1 MDLLSKLKEVSKS
14 TDFVETSNYYYQT
27 HSCNNNEVKVML
39 DFTLS
44 NDRDDSILRFG
55 ICPHCGKC
63 FYHKDFE
70 SKGF

>member
-1 MDLLSKLKEVSKS
+1 MELLSILKKVSGS
-14 TDFVETSNYYYQT
+14 TEFVESGNYYYEHHQ
-27 HSCNNNEVKVML
+27 CKDGDVKVML

-44 NDRDDSILRFG
+44 NDMDDSILRFG

>member
-1 MDLLSKLKEVSKS
+1 MDLLSILKETSNAS
-14 TDFVETSNYYYQT
+14 DFVETSNYYFQN
-27 HSCNNNEVKVML
+27 HSCNNKEVKVML

-44 NDRDDSILRFG
+44 NDKDDSILRFG
-55 ICPHCGKC
+55 SCPQCGRC